1 MHAFVVILAKPEWC
15 LSPLDTFAPFPIFPI
30 RPLDSRPPPACPCA
44 HLHFH
49 THPTF
54 PTACLG
60 LIQLTRHLALQW
72 RCLETSGFQPGR
84 FPPQPPPIPSRKKI
98 TVAPLHDFVSLP
110 LLYLLDP
117 LQDIR
122 IVYLNQEKKNCF
134 INALVKIKLPCVLQ
148 ETGT

>member
-1 MHAFVVILAKPEWC
+1 MVILAKPEWC

-30 RPLDSRPPPACPCA
+30 RPLDSHPPPACPCA

-49 THPTF
+49 THLTF

-84 FPPQPPPIPSRKKI
+84 FPPQPPPVPSRKKI
-98 TVAPLHDFVSLP
+98 TVAPLHDFVCFLTLALSSRSSARHKNCLS
-110 LLYLLDP
+110 
-117 LQDIR
+117 
-122 IVYLNQEKKNCF
+122 ESGKKNCF